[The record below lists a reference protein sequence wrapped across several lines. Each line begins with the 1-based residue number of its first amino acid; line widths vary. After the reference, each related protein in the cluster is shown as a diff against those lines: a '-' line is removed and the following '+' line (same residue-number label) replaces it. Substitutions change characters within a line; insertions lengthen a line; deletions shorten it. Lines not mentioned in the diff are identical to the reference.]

1 MSLEGKVALITGG
14 TGALGGAVTR
24 AFAERGARIAVT
36 YRTEAEAQNCRS
48 LLGTRADAVMF
59 IQTDVV
65 VEAEV
70 QRLAGTLVDRF
81 GRIDILLNLVGGY
94 VGDLPV
100 AELPEATWNRML
112 EVNLKSAFLCAKHI
126 VPSMQRAGGGCIV
139 NVSSRAALKVF
150 PGISAYAAA
159 KAGLLAF
166 TETLASE
173 VLKDRITV
181 NAILPSVIDT
191 PANRKAMPKADPSAW
206 VTPEEIAHLLL
217 FLCSDA
223 AKDIS
228 GAAIPIYGRA

>member
-14 TGALGGAVTR
+14 TGALGHAVTA
-24 AFAERGARIAVT
+24 AFAEAGARLAVS
-36 YRTEAEAQNCRS
+36 YRAEGEAQSARQ
-48 LLGTRADAVMF
+48 LLGNRADAVMF
-59 IQTDVV
+59 VKADVT

-70 QRLAGTLVDRF
+70 QRLVSTLVDRF

-94 VGDLPV
+94 IGDLPV
-100 AELPEATWNRML
+100 ADLPEAAWDRML
-112 EVNLKSAFLCAKHI
+112 EINLKSAFLCSKHV
-126 VPSMQRAGGGCIV
+126 VPILRRTGGGRIV
-139 NVSSRAALKVF
+139 NISSRAALKVF

-173 VLKDRITV
+173 VLKDNITV
-181 NAILPSVIDT
+181 NAVVPSVIDT

-206 VTPEEIAHLLL
+206 VKPGEIARVLL

-223 AKDIS
+223 AKEIS
-228 GAAIPIYGRA
+228 GAAIPVYGRA

>member
-1 MSLEGKVALITGG
+1 MFI
-14 TGALGGAVTR
+14 
-24 AFAERGARIAVT
+24 
-36 YRTEAEAQNCRS
+36 
-48 LLGTRADAVMF
+48 RADV
-59 IQTDVV
+59 T

-70 QRLAGTLVDRF
+70 QRLVGTLVDRF

-100 AELPEATWNRML
+100 AELPEDTWNRML
-112 EVNLKSAFLCAKHI
+112 EVNLKSAFLCAKHV
-126 VPSMQRAGGGCIV
+126 VPSMQRLGGGRIV

-166 TETLASE
+166 TEVLANE
-173 VLKDRITV
+173 VLRHNITV

-191 PANRKAMPKADPSAW
+191 PANRKAMAKADPSAW
-206 VTPEEIAHLLL
+206 VTPEEMARLLL

-223 AKDIS
+223 AKEIS